1 MAAKV
6 GASEKQ
12 SLADDDGGASREPA
26 WKLLTMAYST
36 VLLENKYFS
45 NFMTALTLYALFGDD
60 IRLACTTV
68 DADVTFWSL
77 SAIALIFFCVELGS
91 SCLAKSD
98 YLFSFYFW
106 LDFVST
112 ISLLP
117 DIGFIE
123 IPGLSTSSQGDA
135 LKAGRGARAGSKAS
149 RIIRLVRLV
158 RMVRV
163 VKLYKMHGGGQDV
176 MAEQRVSALE
186 PSKVGKKLTEMTT
199 RRLIVMILTMV
210 LILPFFYLAN
220 VSEDMS
226 TRNHECVAPPR
237 AARRVSGV
245 SVAHPGAGYAS
256 DRSSARSSALSRVP
270 LTRSSHAFLVAQ
282 VKSRRSKSRYSCHVV
297 VARTSSRPR
306 GFGRWFS
313 EGGFT
318 TRAVASTSSTSRPCI
333 SVSPLSPRSVA
344 LCVTRHE
351 MVLACCSRWSRA
363 ASHARA
369 QVRAV
374 AAPPDASDVQRV
386 GRGGGRDVRR
396 AREALRAP

>member
-12 SLADDDGGASREPA
+12 SLADDDGGAPREPA
-26 WKLLTMAYST
+26 WKLLTKAYST
-36 VLLENKYFS
+36 VLLDNKYFS

-68 DADVTFWSL
+68 DADVAFWSL

-91 SCLAKSD
+91 SCLAKGD

-256 DRSSARSSALSRVP
+256 DRSSALSRVP
-270 LTRSSHAFLVAQ
+270 LTRSSSP
-282 VKSRRSKSRYSCHVV
+282 KS
-297 VARTSSRPR
+297 
-306 GFGRWFS
+306 
-313 EGGFT
+313 
-318 TRAVASTSSTSRPCI
+318 
-333 SVSPLSPRSVA
+333 
-344 LCVTRHE
+344 
-351 MVLACCSRWSRA
+351 SRA
-363 ASHARA
+363 APNLFRRSTVATLATSSSRA
-369 QVRAV
+369 QARGPAASVGGSVRGASLL
-374 AAPPDASDVQRV
+374 APSHRC
-386 GRGGGRDVRR
+386 RRRR
-396 AREALRAP
+396 APASPYLRYLRDRWHSI